1 MLAMIL
7 IAEVLFWICLLSG
20 LLARYK
26 LHMPKVGL
34 ALLFTTPIIDLG
46 LLAYAFYDLSTTHQ
60 AGFFHGF
67 AAFYVAFSLVF
78 GLDTIQ
84 AADHKFRG
92 TSELHHEGFARS
104 TTGNLIRCG
113 IAAALTAALLVGL
126 MFVTGMAGS
135 FWLVYW
141 LVATVFTP
149 LVWWL
154 IDRWLQKRRDQAK
167 P

>member
-1 MLAMIL
+1 MLAVIL
-7 IAEVLFWICLLSG
+7 VAEVLFWTCLLSG

-46 LLAYAFYDLSTTHQ
+46 LLAYAFYDLSATHQ

-92 TSELHHEGFARS
+92 TSELHREGFARS
-104 TTGNLIRCG
+104 TASNVVRCG
-113 IAAALTAALLVGL
+113 IAAALTATLLVGL
-126 MFVTGMAGS
+126 MLVTGTAGS
-135 FWLVYW
+135 FWLMYW
-141 LVATVFTP
+141 LVATLFTP
-149 LVWWL
+149 LEWWL
-154 IDRWLQKRRDQAK
+154 IDRRLQKRRNQAN